1 MKVPVLITLP
11 VTMLLLLSCRQ
22 HDEPPEA
29 LPTRTIIAY
38 IVADNNLDPFAV
50 KDLNEM
56 EQGWS
61 ATLDG
66 NLIAYV
72 DRAEGA
78 SPAHPVVYKIEHELL
93 DFLAFEPFYSG
104 VNIIRKTLLNFTD
117 TSKYSYYSATL
128 PQDMSAEDYI
138 FVRHHFSSGNASYTK
153 NGADYS
159 VLYFTDSIANIMQKD
174 YTMLDKFKE
183 YYAHE

>member
-1 MKVPVLITLP
+1 MKRLAFITLLATFALFSCGRKETITQSLH
-11 VTMLLLLSCRQ
+11 VSLVNKTEKRLLYAVETTEKNGEMVSTGLDSVSVVFY
-22 HDEPPEA
+22 
-29 LPTRTIIAY
+29 RTI
-38 IVADNNLDPFAV
+38 
-50 KDLNEM
+50 E
-56 EQGWS
+56 
-61 ATLDG
+61 
-66 NLIAYV
+66 
-72 DRAEGA
+72 
-78 SPAHPVVYKIEHELL
+78 IEHELL

-104 VNIIRKTLLNFTD
+104 VNLTRKTLLNFTD

-138 FVRHHFSSGNASYTK
+138 FVRHHFLSGNASYIK